1 MLYNQY
7 LPLVL
12 KDVKIHKNIPK
23 LVCKVYSLMAII
35 TYATEKPGAMQAHW
49 KPIK

>member
-12 KDVKIHKNIPK
+12 KDVKIYKNIPK
-23 LVCKVYSLMAII
+23 LACKVYSLMTII
-35 TYATEKPGAMQAHW
+35 TYATEKPGAMQAH
-49 KPIK
+49 

>member
-35 TYATEKPGAMQAHW
+35 TYATENPGAMQAH
-49 KPIK
+49 